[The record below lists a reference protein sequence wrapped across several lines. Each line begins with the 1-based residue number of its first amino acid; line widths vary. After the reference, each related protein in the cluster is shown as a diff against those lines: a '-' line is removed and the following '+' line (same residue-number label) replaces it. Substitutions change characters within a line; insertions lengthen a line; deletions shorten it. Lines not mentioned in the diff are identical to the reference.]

1 MFIQPSLTQNQ
12 VDVILPV
19 GQYISIGNTG
29 NESTTVLL
37 QSVATS
43 AQPWNYSTIGTLFNT
58 ARTFGPYTE
67 DRTIRI
73 DNRNATV
80 EYSIGTQPQLRN
92 FPIFVIENKGPIGLV
107 EPAGTFVTLTYN
119 NNAGKV
125 RLNSAG
131 AHGLTAAVAV
141 NENVYVTWSGGTGV
155 TGLYPVTALDTDT
168 TGTAVTI
175 DLAYKSSTV
184 TISIAAPGVVTWT
197 DHGLSVNDTIRF
209 TTTGALPTGL
219 AINTTYYV
227 KTVLSPNR
235 FTVSASAGGAAITT
249 SGTQSGVQTALV
261 WYGTAVVAVANTAVT
276 LASVTVPGWSVG
288 TGGQIEINA
297 LFSLT
302 NSANAKNLGMTFGG
316 SAVFTLASA
325 NVASVSVQKEI
336 VNRGGSQIV
345 SSAVGATGH
354 GASTG
359 TVLTLS
365 VNTNVDQ
372 TFAITA
378 QPVTANELVQL
389 EYYSLQAIF

>member
-1 MFIQPSLTQNQ
+1 MFIQPSLTSSQ
-12 VDVILPV
+12 VELVIPN

-29 NESTTVLL
+29 DEP
-37 QSVATS
+37 SVVQIQA
-43 AQPWNYSTIGTLFNT
+43 AVPGQPWLYSTLATLFNS
-58 ARTFGPYTE
+58 AQTFGPFGE
-67 DRTIRI
+67 ERTIRI

-80 EYSIGTQPQLRN
+80 EYSIGAQPQLRS
-92 FPIFVIENKGPIGLV
+92 FPALVLENKGPIGLV

-141 NENVYVTWSGGTGV
+141 GENVYVTWTGGTGG

-175 DLAYKSSTV
+175 DQTYKSSTV
-184 TISIAAPGVVTWT
+184 TISIAAPGVVTWAA
-197 DHGLSVNDTIRF
+197 HGLSVNDTIRF

-227 KTVLSPNR
+227 KTVLSANT
-235 FTVSASAGGAAITT
+235 FTVSTSAGGAAVTT

-288 TGGQIEINA
+288 TGGEIELDA
-297 LFSLT
+297 LFSMT
-302 NSANAKNLGMTFGG
+302 NSANAKNLNMTFGG
-316 SAVFTLASA
+316 SAIFTLAAA
-325 NVASVSVQKEI
+325 NVASVSVQKNI

-345 SSAVGATGH
+345 SNAVGATGH

-359 TVLTLS
+359 AVVTLS

-378 QPVTANELVQL
+378 QPATANELVQL
-389 EYYSLQAIF
+389 EYYNMHILF